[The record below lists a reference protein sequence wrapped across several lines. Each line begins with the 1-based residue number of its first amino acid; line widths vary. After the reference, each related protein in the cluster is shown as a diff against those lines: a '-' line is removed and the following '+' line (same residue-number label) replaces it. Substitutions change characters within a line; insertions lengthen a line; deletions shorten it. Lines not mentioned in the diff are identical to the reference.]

1 MLHEVWFQKDLNPC
15 VNKTFPPDIALEQ
28 LEDTSLCFV
37 HHAFGIFLLVILNG
51 LALDYRAPHCSGL
64 AVKATRQR
72 YQWNPESNLG
82 NEGLE
87 TVGNTQALSE

>member
-37 HHAFGIFLLVILNG
+37 HHAFGIFLSVILNG

-64 AVKATRQR
+64 AVKAKAHHSVSVCGQT
-72 YQWNPESNLG
+72 ESSH
-82 NEGLE
+82 
-87 TVGNTQALSE
+87 QAKVSAEPRK